1 MILYLTII
9 LCILSAITTVV
20 AFILYV
26 RARMAELDRKE
37 QLYKSI
43 HFISLFIFVFLG
55 VLLLIQLSD
64 KLQSV
69 TE

>member
-9 LCILSAITTVV
+9 LCILSAITTVI

-26 RARMAELDRKE
+26 RARMAERNDQER
-37 QLYKSI
+37 LYRSI
-43 HFISLFIFVFLG
+43 HFTSLFIFVFLG

-64 KLQSV
+64 KLQAAN
-69 TE
+69 